1 MMKRIWLGLAVTMA
15 GAVIAAEPAGKTAL
29 PLREVI
35 LYTSGVGYFERA
47 SEIEGAAT
55 TELRFRTE
63 DINDLLK
70 SLVVQ
75 DLGGGQVGVIT
86 YDSRDPIS
94 KTLGSF
100 AVNLTTN
107 PSMRDLL
114 NQMRGEKVQ
123 VLWPNETRGVIIGV
137 EQREVEVKEGETKRE
152 EDFVNVFSGGTLKS
166 IPLSQIKEIKLEN
179 ANIQKE
185 MEEALSVLAKGHDTE
200 KKTVTLA
207 FGEGGKRKV
216 SVSYIAEAPVWKTS
230 YRLVLPEDGAEG
242 GKNAFLQGWA
252 IIENTG
258 DDDWENVQL
267 SLVSGRPIS
276 FKMDLYQP
284 LYATRPVVQPELYL
298 SLRPPVHQ
306 DNLAREERMMEREAL
321 GRQRSTSGIGGGAL
335 PGSPAAAFRPN
346 SVELGKSLRGLADTD
361 FAVDSLGIQTGTAA
375 VAEGAISGE
384 LFQYALKTPV
394 SIQRQKSAM
403 LPIVTEKVEGTKVSI
418 YNQNVQSKH
427 PLNAFRLKNSTAL
440 HLMQGPLTIFDG
452 GSYAGDARIEDLAP
466 GQDRLVSYAI
476 DLKTEVEPQA
486 KSEPDTL
493 VSARI
498 RHGTFFATK
507 KSVEEKKYVIRNK
520 DQKKKTVLIEHPV
533 RGDWTLETPK
543 EPTERARDVYRFKTE
558 LEPGKS
564 ETLAVREG
572 RHYREEAFVTTMEA
586 PSYAFYL
593 RSNKVS
599 DAVKDVLRKV
609 VAFRDEIAQLAAD
622 RKLRDD
628 RLAEISQEQTRIRE
642 NMARLTQNSE
652 LYQRY
657 VKKFDEQETEF
668 ERLRGESAK
677 LKERE
682 AARQREFNEYLSK
695 LELE

>member
-1 MMKRIWLGLAVTMA
+1 MKRIALGVATALATTA
-15 GAVIAAEPAGKTAL
+15 GTLIAAEPAAKTDAKSTSL

-47 SEIEGAAT
+47 AEIEGASTA
-55 TELRFRTE
+55 ELRFRTS

-100 AVNLTTN
+100 AINLTSN

-137 EQREVEVKEGETKRE
+137 EQREIEVKDGETKRN
-152 EDFVNVFSGGTLKS
+152 EDFVNVFSAGTLKS

-179 ANIQKE
+179 ANLQKE
-185 MEEALSVLAKGHDTE
+185 LEEALSVLAKGHDTE
-200 KKTVTLA
+200 KKTVTFA
-207 FGEGGKRKV
+207 FGDAGKRNV
-216 SVSYIAEAPVWKTS
+216 SLSYIAEAPVWKTS
-230 YRLVLPEDGAEG
+230 YRLVLPEDNAKG
-242 GKNAFLQGWA
+242 AFLQGWA

-276 FKMDLYQP
+276 FRMDLYQP
-284 LYATRPVVQPELYL
+284 LYAPRPIVQPELYL
-298 SLRPPVHQ
+298 SLRPQVHQ
-306 DNLAREERMMEREAL
+306 DGLVREEMLMEREAVAGL
-321 GRQRSTSGIGGGAL
+321 AGAPAQRFTAGKAVNVSGALQSFGGA
-335 PGSPAAAFRPN
+335 GIAADA
-346 SVELGKSLRGLADTD
+346 
-361 FAVDSLGIQTGTAA
+361 LGIETGTAA
-375 VAEGAISGE
+375 MAQGAISGE

-403 LPIVTEKVEGTKVSI
+403 LPIVTEKVEGAKLSL
-418 YNQNVQSKH
+418 YNQNVQAKH
-427 PLNAFRLKNSTAL
+427 PLNAFRLKNTTAL
-440 HLMQGPLTIFDG
+440 HLMQGPLTIFDA

-466 GQDRLVSYAI
+466 GQDRLISYAV
-476 DLKTEVEPQA
+476 DLKTEVEPQS
-486 KSEPDTL
+486 KSEPESL
-493 VSARI
+493 VSVRV
-498 RHGTFFATK
+498 RQGTFFATK
-507 KSVEEKKYVIRNK
+507 KSFEEKKYLIRNK
-520 DQKKKTVLIEHPV
+520 DQKKKTVLVEHPV
-533 RGDWTLETPK
+533 RADWTLETPK
-543 EPTERARDVYRFKTE
+543 QPAERARDVYRFQTE
-558 LEPGKS
+558 IEPGKS
-564 ETLAVREG
+564 ETLTVRES
-572 RHYREEAFVTTMEA
+572 RLYREEILVSALPVSTFGLYV
-586 PSYAFYL
+586 
-593 RSNKVS
+593 RSDKVS
-599 DAVKDVLRKV
+599 SAIKDVLRKV
-609 VAFRDEIAQLAAD
+609 AAFQDEIAALGAD

-628 RLAEISQEQTRIRE
+628 RLAEITQEQNRIRE
-642 NMARLTQNSE
+642 NMTRLSQNSE

-668 ERLRGESAK
+668 ERLRGESSK
-677 LKERE
+677 LKERQ

-695 LELE
+695 LDLD

>member
-1 MMKRIWLGLAVTMA
+1 MKRISLGLATAMA
-15 GAVIAAEPAGKTAL
+15 GTLMAAEPAGKTAL

-47 SEIEGAAT
+47 AEIEGAAT
-55 TELRFRTE
+55 TELRFRTG

-75 DLGGGQVGVIT
+75 DPGGGQVGVIT

-100 AVNLTTN
+100 AINLTTN
-107 PSMRDLL
+107 PSMRELL
-114 NQMRGEKVQ
+114 NQMRGERVQ
-123 VLWPNETRGVIIGV
+123 VLWPNETRGIIIGV
-137 EQREVEVKEGETKRE
+137 EQREIEVKDGETKRQ
-152 EDFVNVFSGGTLKS
+152 EDFVNIFGSGTLKS

-185 MEEALSVLAKGHDTE
+185 LDEALSVLAKGHDTE
-200 KKTVTLA
+200 KKTVTVS
-207 FGEGGKRKV
+207 FGEAGKRNV

-230 YRLVLPEDGAEG
+230 YRLVLPEDGAEA

-276 FKMDLYQP
+276 FRMDLYQP
-284 LYATRPVVQPELYL
+284 LYATRPLVQPELYL

-306 DNLAREERMMEREAL
+306 DAMGRKNERLEERVELPAPMESRAFKPLSATMAPGFMADSGAL
-321 GRQRSTSGIGGGAL
+321 GGGGGVAGVTLGAL
-335 PGSPAAAFRPN
+335 G
-346 SVELGKSLRGLADTD
+346 VE
-361 FAVDSLGIQTGTAA
+361 TGTAA
-375 VAEGAISGE
+375 VAEGAVSGE

-403 LPIVTEKVEGTKVSI
+403 LPIVTEKVEGSKLSV
-418 YNQNVQSKH
+418 YNQNVQAKH
-427 PLNAFRLKNSTAL
+427 PLNAFRLKNTSTL
-440 HLMQGPLTIFDG
+440 HLMQGPLTVFDG

-466 GQDRLVSYAI
+466 GQDRLISYAI
-476 DLKTEVEPQA
+476 DLKTEVEPQG
-486 KSEPDTL
+486 KSEPESL
-493 VSARI
+493 VSVRLQ
-498 RHGTFFATK
+498 RGTFFATK
-507 KSVEEKKYVIRNK
+507 KSIEEKKYVIRNK
-520 DQKKKTVLIEHPV
+520 DQKKKTVMVEHPV
-533 RGDWTLETPK
+533 RADWSLEAPK
-543 EPTERARDVYRFKTE
+543 EPAERARDVYRFKVE
-558 LEPGKS
+558 MDPGKS
-564 ETLAVREG
+564 ETLAVRES
-572 RHYREEAFVTTMEA
+572 RHFREEAYVTTLHGD
-586 PSYAFYL
+586 SYGFYL
-593 RSNKVS
+593 RSDKVS
-599 DAVKDVLRKV
+599 DRVKEVLRKV
-609 VAFRDEIAQLAAD
+609 VAFREEISQINAE

-628 RLAEISQEQTRIRE
+628 RLAEIGQEQNRIRE
-642 NMARLTQNSE
+642 NMTRLAQNSE

-668 ERLRGESAK
+668 ERLRGESAN

-682 AARQREFNEYLSK
+682 AVRQREFNDYLSK
-695 LELE
+695 LDLD